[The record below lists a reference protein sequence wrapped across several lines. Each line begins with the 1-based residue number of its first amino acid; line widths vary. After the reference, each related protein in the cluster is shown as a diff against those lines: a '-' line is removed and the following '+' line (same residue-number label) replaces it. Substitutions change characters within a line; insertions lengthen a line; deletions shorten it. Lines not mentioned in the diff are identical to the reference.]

1 MIYPMISHFLYNIV
15 PGHNIHNFPCCLD
28 PLARSCQLAG
38 VGSLPCGFKPK
49 WCLGQRQN
57 LLQIWRNDGKN
68 HGKWWLNWLNW
79 LNSMDWFSW
88 ENLNTGNHQFPM
100 KIMVFSISVAI
111 CQLINSDVFFLVPGL
126 SSASTS
132 VHREWPPFPLHAICG
147 NTMRDN
153 KNKPSNPIFFN
164 WHNENRM

>member
-1 MIYPMISHFLYNIV
+1 MIYPMIFHFLYNIV

-28 PLARSCQLAG
+28 PVARPCQLAG

-57 LLQIWRNDGKN
+57 LLQIWRNDGKK

-79 LNSMDWFSW
+79 LNSMDWFAW

-100 KIMVFSISVAI
+100 KIMGFSCYVSLENQSIDLR
-111 CQLINSDVFFLVPGL
+111 QRPKLILRESNLTDVWCFGWYFNV
-126 SSASTS
+126 
-132 VHREWPPFPLHAICG
+132 
-147 NTMRDN
+147 
-153 KNKPSNPIFFN
+153 KPKFC
-164 WHNENRM
+164 